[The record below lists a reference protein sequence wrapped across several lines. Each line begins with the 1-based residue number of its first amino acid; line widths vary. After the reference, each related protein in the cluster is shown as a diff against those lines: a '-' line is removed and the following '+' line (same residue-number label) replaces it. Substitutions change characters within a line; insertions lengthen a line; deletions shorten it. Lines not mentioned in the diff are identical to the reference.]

1 MSTICKITTTLVRTN
16 AERAHVNGVGLG
28 IAILTQGINELNYAI
43 AKEKELV
50 DCDNQVKKV
59 DLLIKTIDGKEIGA
73 IQTDD
78 GIEFI
83 TKDLD
88 CAITQESIKKIK
100 QRYSKYLVL
109 HELKHKGY
117 EKIKEE
123 RLPNGAIRMVV
134 EKWE

>member
-1 MSTICKITTTLVRTN
+1 MSMVCKITTTLVRTN

-28 IAILTQGINELNYAI
+28 IAILTEGINELNYAI

-73 IQTDD
+73 IQTDE

-100 QRYSKYLVL
+100 QRYSKYLC
-109 HELKHKGY
+109 
-117 EKIKEE
+117 
-123 RLPNGAIRMVV
+123 PS
-134 EKWE
+134 

>member
-1 MSTICKITTTLVRTN
+1 MVD
-16 AERAHVNGVGLG
+16 LG
-28 IAILTQGINELNYAI
+28 ILTPRNKRAYCAI
-43 AKEKELV
+43 AKEKNSLTV
-50 DCDNQVKKV
+50 TTKSKV
-59 DLLIKTIDGKEIGA
+59 DLLIKTIDGRNWG
-73 IQTDD
+73 DSNPD

-88 CAITQESIKKIK
+88 CAIIKSIKKIK
-100 QRYSKYLVL
+100 QGKYLVL